1 MSYLWIRLSL
11 LCAATILQSSASN
24 GDANMPLK
32 CNDTVEVVAGENVTL
47 NCRIIYRPELE
58 CTSHHYHWSNS
69 NGSIQCS
76 SSLMKPFCGWDT
88 QTYVYLTISNV
99 IEEENYT
106 IVLHSDCGFP
116 KKSIKVRVKQDTTT
130 QQNNP
135 LTRNMPPEAT
145 EPPLSHHHVITPI
158 LRIFVML
165 AVVGILYFLCGTNRG
180 GQIISRMKKE
190 RTQGGDDRE
199 PRNENLLIS

>member
-24 GDANMPLK
+24 GDANVSLK

-47 NCRIIYRPELE
+47 NCSIIYRPENN
-58 CTSHHYHWSNS
+58 CKGQQYHWSNS
-69 NGSIQCS
+69 HGDIQCN

-106 IVLHSDCGFP
+106 IVIHTDCGTP
-116 KKSIKVRVKQDTTT
+116 KKSIKVRVKQDRTTT
-130 QQNNP
+130 ETSRGQSYEH
-135 LTRNMPPEAT
+135 LEAT

-158 LRIFVML
+158 LGIVVTL

-190 RTQGGDDRE
+190 RTQGGDNTE
-199 PRNENLLIS
+199 PRNENLLIP